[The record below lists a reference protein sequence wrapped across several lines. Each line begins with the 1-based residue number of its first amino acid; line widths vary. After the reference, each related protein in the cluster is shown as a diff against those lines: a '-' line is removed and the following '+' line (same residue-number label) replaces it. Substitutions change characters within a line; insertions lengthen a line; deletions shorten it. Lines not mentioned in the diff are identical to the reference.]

1 MITAS
6 RTKDGP
12 VPLELKLLVA
22 LRVCGGKYLDDEK
35 MERGVTYKMS
45 RRWVPRM
52 IGAILDKKAE
62 AKAAGVRTQ
71 ILNRMERLKAR
82 GFVM

>member
-1 MITAS
+1 M
-6 RTKDGP
+6 
-12 VPLELKLLVA
+12 ELKLLVS
-22 LRVCGGKYLDDEK
+22 LRICGGKYLDDEK

-45 RRWVPRM
+45 RRWAPRI
-52 IGAILDKKAE
+52 IGAILDKRAE

-71 ILNRMERLKAR
+71 ILNRMERFKAR